1 MSRSGARWGV
11 ALAGIAGLGLA
22 IAFAPANAG
31 QTPASPA
38 PTNCGIPVSSWGGGI
53 ADDVVVDLLSVER
66 AAGGSSTPA
75 ASPGV
80 ADSGFHAELRL
91 QNVGQTPASVA
102 VAEITL
108 VLCDGREI
116 HAVPDSIHPPLTDG
130 ELAAGES
137 RTGWVAFPT
146 GDGDVPVRLIVPVSR
161 RGLTGGRVE
170 FPLVDD
176 GAGGAA
182 GADAVG
188 GDAVGEDGANGADAT
203 AATGDSAQG

>member
-1 MSRSGARWGV
+1 MAP
-11 ALAGIAGLGLA
+11 AGIAGLTLAMA
-22 IAFAPANAG
+22 IAFGPASVA
-31 QTPASPA
+31 QTPASPVPA
-38 PTNCGIPVSSWGGGI
+38 DCGTPVSSWGGGI
-53 ADDVVVDLLSVER
+53 ADDVAVDLLSVER
-66 AAGGSSTPA
+66 AAEEPSTPSA
-75 ASPGV
+75 TPAV
-80 ADSGFHAELRL
+80 AESHVHVELQL
-91 QNVGQTPASVA
+91 KNIGPTPASIA

-116 HAVPDSIHPPLTDG
+116 HAVPDSTHPPLTDG
-130 ELAAGES
+130 ELVAGES

-146 GDGDVPVRLIVPVSR
+146 GEGDIPVRLIVPVSR

-188 GDAVGEDGANGADAT
+188 GDAVGEDGADGADAT
-203 AATGDSAQG
+203 AATGDSAQS

>member
-1 MSRSGARWGV
+1 MSRLGARLGV
-11 ALAGIAGLGLA
+11 VLAGIAGLSLA
-22 IAFAPANAG
+22 IAFAGANAA
-31 QTPASPA
+31 QTPASPVPA
-38 PTNCGIPVSSWGGGI
+38 DCGTPVSSWGGGI
-53 ADDVVVDLLSVER
+53 ADDVAVDLLNVER
-66 AAGGSSTPA
+66 TAEGPSTPSA
-75 ASPGV
+75 TPAV
-80 ADSGFHAELRL
+80 AESDFHAELQL
-91 QNVGQTPASVA
+91 KNIGPTPASIA

-116 HAVPDSIHPPLTDG
+116 HAVPDSAHPPLPDG
-130 ELAAGES
+130 ELAAGET

-146 GDGDVPVRLIVPVSR
+146 GEGDVPARLIVPVSR

-188 GDAVGEDGANGADAT
+188 GDAVGEDGADGADAT
-203 AATGDSAQG
+203 AATGDSEQG